1 MTKEGAVPHGS
12 DIYRLDIFKS
22 LFKVS
27 YYILNVLDSD
37 GETDKVL
44 INSAV
49 LKLLCGELTM
59 CGACRVQ
66 TTGAAVGNVGDYRC
80 KLETVHKSDGRLSSS
95 VDSQ

>member
-12 DIYRLDIFKS
+12 DIYRLYIFKC

-49 LKLLCGELTM
+49 LKLLCGKLTV

-66 TTGAAVGNVGDYRC
+66 AAGAAIGNVGDYRG
-80 KLETVHKSDGRLSSS
+80 KLETVHKSDGRLSAS